1 MASGFFNP
9 YMKWTINKP
18 CLKPPT
24 SNGKRLHNE
33 LENRPMLFM
42 RKKKKHYFDW
52 AILSVRCLWSLT
64 RPGIPINMAIFSSHR
79 DLKGWSNLVVTFY
92 GTAMVSRPGWLLIFM
107 VNIN

>member
-42 RKKKKHYFDW
+42 GKNPLF
-52 AILSVRCLWSLT
+52 LW
-64 RPGIPINMAIFSSHR
+64 P
-79 DLKGWSNLVVTFY
+79 FY
-92 GTAMVSRPGWLLIFM
+92 QFAFCGR
-107 VNIN
+107 

>member
-42 RKKKKHYFDW
+42 RKKKKKLFRLGHF
-52 AILSVRCLWSLT
+52 ISSLFVVVDQA
-64 RPGIPINMAIFSSHR
+64 RYPYKHGDIFFPS
-79 DLKGWSNLVVTFY
+79 
-92 GTAMVSRPGWLLIFM
+92 
-107 VNIN
+107 